1 MNRTDELR
9 TARIDSL
16 VTPTELA
23 QRYPVSS
30 SVASHVTDSRRR
42 IEKILNGED
51 PRLLVVIGPCSIHDL
66 NAAIEYATQLQAQ
79 RQKHQARLEI
89 VMRTYFEKPRTV
101 VGWKG
106 LISDPDL
113 NGSYRV
119 NHGLE
124 LARRLLLQVNELGVP
139 TATEF
144 LDMVTGQFIADL
156 ISWGAI
162 GARTTE
168 SQIHREMASA
178 LSCPVGFKNGTDGNT
193 RIAVDA
199 IRASRAS
206 HMFLSPDKDGQ
217 MTIYQTSGN
226 PYGHIIMR
234 GGKKPNYH
242 AEDIAAACDTLHE
255 FDLPEH
261 LVVDFSHGNCQK
273 QHRRQLDV
281 CDDIC
286 QQIRNG
292 STAIAG
298 IMAESFFARR
308 HAKNHQRS
316 TISLWSVHYR
326 SLPELGR
333 YGSSAGKTRRCR
345 RQPLLIPRP
354 SCRDGHFFDALPPFS
369 LRARTSLHRISACCY
384 RINY

>member
-66 NAAIEYATQLQAQ
+66 NAAMEYATQLQAQ

-234 GGKKPNYH
+234 GGKNRTTTLKILPPPATRCMNLICRNIWSSTSVT
-242 AEDIAAACDTLHE
+242 ATVKNSIAASWTYVMIFASR
-255 FDLPEH
+255 FVMAP
-261 LVVDFSHGNCQK
+261 
-273 QHRRQLDV
+273 RQLPGLWQRV
-281 CDDIC
+281 FY
-286 QQIRNG
+286 G
-292 STAIAG
+292 K
-298 IMAESFFARR
+298 AR
-308 HAKNHQRS
+308 KK
-316 TISLWSVHYR
+316 L
-326 SLPELGR
+326 
-333 YGSSAGKTRRCR
+333 SAVNR
-345 RQPLLIPRP
+345 
-354 SCRDGHFFDALPPFS
+354 
-369 LRARTSLHRISACCY
+369 
-384 RINY
+384 

>member
-1 MNRTDELR
+1 MNKTDELR

-16 VTPTELA
+16 VTPAELA
-23 QRYPVSS
+23 QRLAVSEE
-30 SVASHVTDSRRR
+30 VAQNVTASRRR

-51 PRLLVVIGPCSIHDL
+51 KRLLVIVGPCSIHDL
-66 NAAIEYATQLQAQ
+66 DAAMDYAQRLQAA
-79 RQKHQARLEI
+79 REKHQHRLEI

-119 NHGLE
+119 NHGIE
-124 LARRLLLQVNELGVP
+124 QARSLLLKVNELGVP

-144 LDMVTGQFIADL
+144 LDMVIGQYIADL

-199 IRASRAS
+199 IRAARAS
-206 HMFLSPDKDGQ
+206 HMFLSPDKNGQ

-234 GGKKPNYH
+234 GGKQPNYH
-242 AEDIAAACDTLHE
+242 AADIAAACDSLHE
-255 FDLPEH
+255 FDLPEQ
-261 LVVDFSHGNCQK
+261 LVIDFSHGNCQK

-281 CDDIC
+281 CENVC
-286 QQIRNG
+286 NQIRNG
-292 STAIAG
+292 SRAIAG
-298 IMAESFFARR
+298 VMAESFIREGTQ
-308 HAKNHQRS
+308 K
-316 TISLWSVHYR
+316 IV
-326 SLPELGR
+326 
-333 YGSSAGKTRRCR
+333 AG
-345 RQPLLIPRP
+345 QPLVYGQSITDPCLNWEDTETLLDMLAAATD
-354 SCRDGHFFDALPPFS
+354 CRF
-369 LRARTSLHRISACCY
+369 
-384 RINY
+384 

>member
-9 TARIDSL
+9 TARIESL
-16 VTPTELA
+16 VTPAELA
-23 QRYPVSS
+23 LRYPVTPG
-30 SVASHVTDSRRR
+30 VATHVTDSRRR

-51 PRLLVVIGPCSIHDL
+51 KRLLVIIGPCSIHDL
-66 NAAIEYATQLQAQ
+66 TAAMEYATRLQSLRNQ
-79 RQKHQARLEI
+79 YQSRLEI

-124 LARRLLLQVNELGVP
+124 LARKLLLQVNELGVP

-193 RIAVDA
+193 RIA
-199 IRASRAS
+199 
-206 HMFLSPDKDGQ
+206 
-217 MTIYQTSGN
+217 
-226 PYGHIIMR
+226 
-234 GGKKPNYH
+234 
-242 AEDIAAACDTLHE
+242 
-255 FDLPEH
+255 
-261 LVVDFSHGNCQK
+261 
-273 QHRRQLDV
+273 
-281 CDDIC
+281 
-286 QQIRNG
+286 
-292 STAIAG
+292 G
-298 IMAESFFARR
+298 IMAESFLREGTQ
-308 HAKNHQRS
+308 K
-316 TISLWSVHYR
+316 IV
-326 SLPELGR
+326 G
-333 YGSSAGKTRRCR
+333 G
-345 RQPLLIPRP
+345 QPLTYGQSITDPCLGWEDTERLVEKL
-354 SCRDGHFFDALPPFS
+354 A
-369 LRARTSLHRISACCY
+369 SAVDT
-384 RINY
+384 RF

>member
-9 TARIDSL
+9 SARIDSL
-16 VTPTELA
+16 ITPAELA
-23 QRYPVSS
+23 QRYPVSAE
-30 SVASHVTDSRRR
+30 VAAHVTTSRRR

-51 PRLLVVIGPCSIHDL
+51 PRLLVIVGPCSIHDL
-66 NAAIEYATQLQAQ
+66 DAAMDYARRLQPL
-79 RQKHQARLEI
+79 RERYQARLEI

-119 NHGLE
+119 NPGIE

-199 IRASRAS
+199 IRAARAS
-206 HMFLSPDKDGQ
+206 HMFLSPDKSGQ

-234 GGKKPNYH
+234 GGKAPNYH
-242 AEDIAAACDTLHE
+242 AGDIAAACDTLRE
-255 FDLPEH
+255 FDLPEQ
-261 LVVDFSHGNCQK
+261 LIVDFSHGNCQK

-286 QQIRNG
+286 QQIRSG
-292 STAIAG
+292 STAVAG
-298 IMAESFFARR
+298 IMAESFLQEGTQ
-308 HAKNHQRS
+308 K
-316 TISLWSVHYR
+316 IV
-326 SLPELGR
+326 
-333 YGSSAGKTRRCR
+333 AGKPLVYGQSITDPCLGWEDSELLLEKLAAAVECR
-345 RQPLLIPRP
+345 
-354 SCRDGHFFDALPPFS
+354 F
-369 LRARTSLHRISACCY
+369 
-384 RINY
+384 

>member
-1 MNRTDELR
+1 
-9 TARIDSL
+9 
-16 VTPTELA
+16 
-23 QRYPVSS
+23 
-30 SVASHVTDSRRR
+30 
-42 IEKILNGED
+42 
-51 PRLLVVIGPCSIHDL
+51 
-66 NAAIEYATQLQAQ
+66 
-79 RQKHQARLEI
+79 
-89 VMRTYFEKPRTV
+89 
-101 VGWKG
+101 

-119 NHGLE
+119 NHGIT
-124 LARRLLLQVNELGVP
+124 LARKLLLQVNELGVP

-206 HMFLSPDKDGQ
+206 HMFLSPDKNGQ

-226 PYGHIIMR
+226 PFGHIIMR

-242 AEDIAAACDTLHE
+242 AEDIAAACETLAE

-281 CDDIC
+281 CEEVC
-286 QQIRNG
+286 QQIRSG

-298 IMAESFFARR
+298 IMAESFIKEGTQKIVAG
-308 HAKNHQRS
+308 QQMVYGQS
-316 TISLWSVHYR
+316 ITDPCLSWEDS
-326 SLPELGR
+326 ELLLEKLA
-333 YGSSAGKTRRCR
+333 SAVDTR
-345 RQPLLIPRP
+345 
-354 SCRDGHFFDALPPFS
+354 F
-369 LRARTSLHRISACCY
+369 
-384 RINY
+384 

>member
-9 TARIDSL
+9 TARIDNL
-16 VTPTELA
+16 VTPAELA
-23 QRYPVSS
+23 QRHPVSS
-30 SVASHVTDSRRR
+30 SVAHHVTDSRRR

-51 PRLLVVIGPCSIHDL
+51 PRLLVIVGPCSIHDL
-66 NAAIEYATQLQAQ
+66 DAALEYATRLQTLRTQ
-79 RQKHQARLEI
+79 HQARLEI

-119 NHGLE
+119 NHGIE
-124 LARRLLLQVNELGVP
+124 LARKLLLQVNELGVP

-206 HMFLSPDKDGQ
+206 HMFLSPDKTGQ

-226 PYGHIIMR
+226 RTGISSCAVVKSRI
-234 GGKKPNYH
+234 
-242 AEDIAAACDTLHE
+242 TLQKI
-255 FDLPEH
+255 LPPPA
-261 LVVDFSHGNCQK
+261 
-273 QHRRQLDV
+273 
-281 CDDIC
+281 
-286 QQIRNG
+286 IRCMNFRCR
-292 STAIAG
+292 SIWSSISATAIARSS
-298 IMAESFFARR
+298 IAASWKCVMTSVSKFAMAQRPLPGLWQKVSC
-308 HAKNHQRS
+308 AKGHKK
-316 TISLWSVHYR
+316 
-326 SLPELGR
+326 
-333 YGSSAGKTRRCR
+333 SSAVSRWSTVS
-345 RQPLLIPRP
+345 P
-354 SCRDGHFFDALPPFS
+354 
-369 LRARTSLHRISACCY
+369 
-384 RINY
+384 

>member
-1 MNRTDELR
+1 MNKTDELR

-16 VTPTELA
+16 VTPAELA
-23 QRYPVSS
+23 QRLAVSQE
-30 SVASHVTDSRRR
+30 VAQNVTASRRR

-51 PRLLVVIGPCSIHDL
+51 NRLLVIVGPCSIHDL
-66 NAAIEYATQLQAQ
+66 DAAMDYARRLQTA
-79 RQKHQARLEI
+79 REKHQDRLEI

-119 NHGLE
+119 NHGIE
-124 LARRLLLQVNELGVP
+124 QARRLLLQVNELGVP

-144 LDMVTGQFIADL
+144 LDMVIGQYIADL

-199 IRASRAS
+199 IRAARAS
-206 HMFLSPDKDGQ
+206 HMFLSPDKNGQ

-234 GGKKPNYH
+234 GGKQPNYH
-242 AEDIAAACDTLHE
+242 AADIATACDSLHE
-255 FDLPEH
+255 FDLPEQ
-261 LVVDFSHGNCQK
+261 LVIDFSHGNCQK
-273 QHRRQLDV
+273 QHRRQLEVCEDV
-281 CDDIC
+281 CN
-286 QQIRNG
+286 QIRNG
-292 STAIAG
+292 SRAIAG
-298 IMAESFFARR
+298 VMAESFIREGTQ
-308 HAKNHQRS
+308 K
-316 TISLWSVHYR
+316 IV
-326 SLPELGR
+326 
-333 YGSSAGKTRRCR
+333 AG
-345 RQPLLIPRP
+345 QPLMYGQSITDPCLNWE
-354 SCRDGHFFDALPPFS
+354 DTETLLDMLADATDSRF
-369 LRARTSLHRISACCY
+369 
-384 RINY
+384 